1 MKIAW
6 DQYALDARYTAE
18 PHVLEFAM
26 RSETYMESDSGK
38 RAKESGVRDRR
49 YSIRYP
55 FAADAEMLDL
65 ESGTRVSGVT
75 SDLSLG
81 GCFLCARRTL
91 EAGARVRATLTHEGQ
106 KVKMLAVVR
115 VVKPQVGVGLEFLD
129 IDPDSNATLLAWIE
143 NLRKS
148 R

>member
-26 RSETYMESDSGK
+26 RSDTYMESDSGK
-38 RAKESGVRDRR
+38 RAKECGVRDRR

-55 FAADAEMLDL
+55 FAADAEMLEL

-81 GCFLCARRTL
+81 GCFVCARRTL
-91 EAGARVRATLTHEGQ
+91 EVGARVRGRLMREGE
-106 KVKMLAVVR
+106 KVRMLAVVR
-115 VVKPQVGVGLEFLD
+115 VVKPQVGMGLEFLD
-129 IDPDSNATLLAWIE
+129 IDPDSNATLLTWIE
-143 NLRKS
+143 DLRKS